1 MAIDWNTLLSG
12 YSKNIGGTDELGNAI
27 PGMIPGGG
35 VIGGAGGIIGGAI
48 DLIGNKK
55 RMNEQNAALAGA
67 KGDISRLRSDFARGI
82 YNQQVSQAQRDL
94 AMAGIRPT
102 DTSGIQ
108 SSAATALQAASADPR
123 LMGGL
128 IGNIQKNQAQ
138 QLQQQQ
144 MVDTQREIESRRGL
158 ANLEQDILSSN
169 LDLKKQMG
177 MLELSEATAARNQ
190 ALNNIEALKA
200 QKRQAFQDI
209 LGGVTNIGMSLAF
222 PGLGAVAGGGNN
234 TSTRMQPATS
244 IPLSQIPSQVSGAS
258 ILPNPVSQ
266 QLLDWA
272 SLGAFKS
279 GGKIK
284 KTPGAF
290 NHKTNPIHM
299 LKDGKKIGEMTGG
312 EYIINPEQA
321 DAIEDAYEKIAE
333 KKGRKK
339 ASREELMMLYDVV
352 RGVFSQPQFKD

>member
-177 MLELSEATAARNQ
+177 MLELGEATAARNQ

-222 PGLGAVAGGGNN
+222 PGLGAVAGAAGGVAKN
-234 TSTRMQPATS
+234 
-244 IPLSQIPSQVSGAS
+244 GAK
-258 ILPNPVSQ
+258 V
-266 QLLDWA
+266 
-272 SLGAFKS
+272 
-279 GGKIK
+279 K

>member
-1 MAIDWNTLLSG
+1 MGETGIDWRTLLSG
-12 YSKNIGGTDELGNAI
+12 YSRNIGGTDELGNAI
-27 PGMIPGGG
+27 PGIIPGGG
-35 VIGGAGGIIGGAI
+35 IIGGAGGIIGGAI
-48 DLIGNKK
+48 DLIGNRK
-55 RMNEQNAALAGA
+55 RMNEQNAALSGA

-144 MVDTQREIESRRGL
+144 MMDTQRELQSRKGL
-158 ANLEQDILSSN
+158 ADLEQNVLSSN

-209 LGGVTNIGMSLAF
+209 LGGVTNIGMSVASAGLAKD
-222 PGLGAVAGGGNN
+222 GAKV
-234 TSTRMQPATS
+234 
-244 IPLSQIPSQVSGAS
+244 
-258 ILPNPVSQ
+258 
-266 QLLDWA
+266 
-272 SLGAFKS
+272 
-279 GGKIK
+279 K

>member
-1 MAIDWNTLLSG
+1 MDIDWNTLLSG
-12 YSKNIGGTDELGNAI
+12 YSKNIGGTDTLNNPI
-27 PGMIPGGG
+27 PGIIPGGG
-35 VIGGAGGIIGGAI
+35 VIGGVGGIIGGAI

-55 RMNEQNAALAGA
+55 RMNEQNAALTGA
-67 KGDISRLRSDFARGI
+67 QGNISRLRSDFARGI

-108 SSAATALQAASADPR
+108 SSSAMALQQASMDPR

-144 MVDTQREIESRRGL
+144 MVDTQREIQSRKGL
-158 ANLEQDILSSN
+158 ADLEQDILSSN

-177 MLELSEATAARNQ
+177 MLELGEATAARNQ

-209 LGGVTNIGMSLAF
+209 LGGVTNIGMSVASAGLAKD
-222 PGLGAVAGGGNN
+222 GAKV
-234 TSTRMQPATS
+234 
-244 IPLSQIPSQVSGAS
+244 
-258 ILPNPVSQ
+258 
-266 QLLDWA
+266 
-272 SLGAFKS
+272 
-279 GGKIK
+279 K

>member
-177 MLELSEATAARNQ
+177 MLELGEATAARNQ

-209 LGGVTNIGMSLAF
+209 LGGVTNIGMSVASAGF
-222 PGLGAVAGGGNN
+222 AKDGAKV
-234 TSTRMQPATS
+234 
-244 IPLSQIPSQVSGAS
+244 
-258 ILPNPVSQ
+258 
-266 QLLDWA
+266 
-272 SLGAFKS
+272 
-279 GGKIK
+279 K

>member
-144 MVDTQREIESRRGL
+144 MVDTQREIQSRRGL
-158 ANLEQDILSSN
+158 ADLEQDILSSN

-177 MLELSEATAARNQ
+177 MLELGEATAARNQ

-222 PGLGAVAGGGNN
+222 PGLAKDGAKV
-234 TSTRMQPATS
+234 
-244 IPLSQIPSQVSGAS
+244 
-258 ILPNPVSQ
+258 
-266 QLLDWA
+266 
-272 SLGAFKS
+272 
-279 GGKIK
+279 K

>member
-1 MAIDWNTLLSG
+1 MGETGIDWRTLLSG
-12 YSKNIGGTDELGNAI
+12 YSRNIGGTDELNNAI
-27 PGMIPGGG
+27 PGIIPGGG

-48 DLIGNKK
+48 DLLGNRK
-55 RMNEQNAALAGA
+55 RMKEQNEALSGA

-144 MVDTQREIESRRGL
+144 MMDTQRELQSRRGL
-158 ANLEQDILSSN
+158 ADLEQDVLSSN

-177 MLELSEATAARNQ
+177 MLELGEATAARNQ

-209 LGGVTNIGMSLAF
+209 LGGVTNIGMSIASAGLAKD
-222 PGLGAVAGGGNN
+222 GAKV
-234 TSTRMQPATS
+234 
-244 IPLSQIPSQVSGAS
+244 
-258 ILPNPVSQ
+258 
-266 QLLDWA
+266 
-272 SLGAFKS
+272 
-279 GGKIK
+279 K

-321 DAIEDAYEKIAE
+321 DAIEDAYEKISE
-333 KKGRKK
+333 KGSRKK
-339 ASREELMMLYDVV
+339 VSKQELMMLYDVV

>member
-177 MLELSEATAARNQ
+177 MLELGEATAARNQ

-209 LGGVTNIGMSLAF
+209 LGGVTNIGMSVASAGLAKD
-222 PGLGAVAGGGNN
+222 GAKV
-234 TSTRMQPATS
+234 
-244 IPLSQIPSQVSGAS
+244 
-258 ILPNPVSQ
+258 
-266 QLLDWA
+266 
-272 SLGAFKS
+272 
-279 GGKIK
+279 K

>member
-1 MAIDWNTLLSG
+1 MGETGIDWRTLLSG
-12 YSKNIGGTDELGNAI
+12 YSRNIGGTDELGNAI
-27 PGMIPGGG
+27 PGIIPGGG
-35 VIGGAGGIIGGAI
+35 IIGGAGGIIGGAI
-48 DLIGNKK
+48 DLIGNRK
-55 RMNEQNAALAGA
+55 RMNEQNAALSGA

-144 MVDTQREIESRRGL
+144 MMDTQRELQSRKGL
-158 ANLEQDILSSN
+158 ADLEQDVLSSN

-209 LGGVTNIGMSLAF
+209 LGGVTNIGMSVASAGLAKD
-222 PGLGAVAGGGNN
+222 GAKV
-234 TSTRMQPATS
+234 
-244 IPLSQIPSQVSGAS
+244 
-258 ILPNPVSQ
+258 
-266 QLLDWA
+266 
-272 SLGAFKS
+272 
-279 GGKIK
+279 K

>member
-222 PGLGAVAGGGNN
+222 PGLGLGGAAAKSATGAVGGVG
-234 TSTRMQPATS
+234 SPYES
-244 IPLSQIPSQVSGAS
+244 
-258 ILPNPVSQ
+258 
-266 QLLDWA
+266 D
-272 SLGAFKS
+272 FS
-279 GGKIK
+279 GGFAKNGAKVK